1 MKKFLALAL
10 VLLLSFSLISCG
22 GQEAEEAPAP
32 EATEEEAVEEEVE
45 EEAVEEEAEE
55 AAEEVVA
62 DEETLIVDTEEVDR
76 DSLKEITIG
85 LVTDTGGIDDK
96 SFNQGSWEGV
106 KYYAEK
112 FELPEGNI
120 GYLQS
125 TSDADYIPNLAQYSE
140 DKKDLIVAAG
150 FLFEESLI
158 KISEDFPEQKILFID
173 AVVDAP
179 NVLNA
184 LFAEHEGSYLVG
196 VAAALKAQDAGQDTV
211 GFVGGMDFDTIQK
224 FEAGFEQGV
233 LSVDP
238 EMNIVV
244 EYVGDFSAPED
255 GQTLAAKMYDSGVYV
270 IYHAA
275 GGSGNGVIK
284 EAKDR
289 VQNGE
294 DVWVIGVDKDQF
306 SEGVYADGKSVILT
320 SMLKG
325 VGQASYDAS
334 KQVAQDKFEG
344 GTRIYDLKANGV
356 GIPLVNPNL
365 KDEWVEQINEF
376 ADKIINGEIEVDP
389 VPTRVQ

>member
-1 MKKFLALAL
+1 MKRFLALAL

-22 GQEAEEAPAP
+22 EKEAPAAP
-32 EATEEEAVEEEVE
+32 EATEEETL
-45 EEAVEEEAEE
+45 
-55 AAEEVVA
+55 VV
-62 DEETLIVDTEEVDR
+62 DNDEVDKA
-76 DSLKEITIG
+76 SLKEITIG

-96 SFNQGSWEGV
+96 SFNQGTWEGI
-106 KYYAEK
+106 KYYAKK

-120 GYLQS
+120 SFLQS
-125 TSDADYIPNLAQYSE
+125 TSDADYIPNLSQFSE
-140 DKKDLIVAAG
+140 DKKDLMVAAG
-150 FLFEESLI
+150 FLFEESI
-158 KISEDFPEQKILFID
+158 AKIAADFPDQKILFID
-173 AVVDAP
+173 AVVEAP

-196 VAAALKAQDAGQDTV
+196 VAAALKAQDAGKDTV

-233 LSVDP
+233 LAVDP
-238 EMNIVV
+238 NMKVV
-244 EYVGDFSAPED
+244 IDYVGDFNKPED
-255 GQTLAAKMYDSGVYV
+255 GQTLAAKMYDAGVYV

-320 SMLKG
+320 SMLKA
-325 VGQASYDAS
+325 VYQAAYDTS
-334 KQVAQDKFEG
+334 KLVAQDKFEG

-356 GIPLVNPNL
+356 GIPAVNPNL
-365 KDEWVEQINEF
+365 TEEWTK
-376 ADKIINGEIEVDP
+376 KIEEYANKIRNGEISVDP
-389 VPTRVQ
+389 VPSRIK

>member
-22 GQEAEEAPAP
+22 EKEAEEVATP
-32 EATEEEAVEEEVE
+32 EASE
-45 EEAVEEEAEE
+45 
-55 AAEEVVA
+55 
-62 DEETLIVDTEEVDR
+62 EETLIVDTEEVDK

-96 SFNQGSWEGV
+96 SFNQGTWEGIQ
-106 KYYAEK
+106 YYAKK

-120 GYLQS
+120 SFLQS
-125 TSDADYIPNLAQYSE
+125 TSDADYIPNLSQFSE
-140 DKKDLIVAAG
+140 DKKDLMVAAG
-150 FLFEESLI
+150 FLFEEAI
-158 KISEDFPEQKILFID
+158 GKISTDFPDQKILFID
-173 AVVDAP
+173 AVVEAP

-184 LFAEHEGSYLVG
+184 IFAEHEGSYLVG
-196 VAAALKAQDAGQDTV
+196 VAAALKAQDAGKDTV

-233 LSVDP
+233 LAVDP
-238 EMNIVV
+238 EMKIVV
-244 EYVGDFSAPED
+244 DYVGDFNKPED
-255 GQTLAAKMYDSGVYV
+255 GQTLAAKMYDAGVYI

-294 DVWVIGVDKDQF
+294 DVWVIGVDKDQY

-320 SMLKG
+320 SMLKA
-325 VGQASYDAS
+325 VYQASYDTS
-334 KQVAQDKFEG
+334 KLVAQDKFQG
-344 GTRIYDLKANGV
+344 GTRVYDLKANGV
-356 GIPLVNPNL
+356 GIPAVNPNL
-365 KDEWVEQINEF
+365 TDEWVEKIQEF
-376 ADKIINGEIEVDP
+376 GDRIRSGEVTVDP
-389 VPTRVQ
+389 VPSRIK